1 MYIYIGTNT
10 ISSKQYVGQSIRDPH
25 KRRIRERIT
34 PNSMHQRTT
43 EHLLAHKM
51 NGNLKNGAQD

>member
-51 NGNLKNGAQD
+51 NET